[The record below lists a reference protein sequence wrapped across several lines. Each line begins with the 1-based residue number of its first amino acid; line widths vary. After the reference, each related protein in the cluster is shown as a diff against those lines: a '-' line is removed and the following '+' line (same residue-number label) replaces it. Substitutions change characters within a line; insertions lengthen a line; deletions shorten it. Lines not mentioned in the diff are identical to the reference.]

1 MKLIVDTNKIV
12 ACLLKDGKIRRI
24 LFLPFL
30 ELYTVQYAFEEIEK
44 HKDVLLTK
52 VSKSAFDLI
61 LFKAKL
67 KVKSVGFS
75 SKDEKYIQT
84 AKKMANEFDPDDFP
98 FIALA
103 LKLNAPIWTNDK
115 KLIVHG
121 LKSGTYLAV
130 DTDAVEKLIRGKS
143 LEEVRQELSKRYLS
157 SSWRTP

>member
-12 ACLLKDGKIRRI
+12 ACLVKDGKVRRI

-44 HKDVLLTK
+44 HIDAFLTK

-61 LFKAKL
+61 LFKAKFKL
-67 KVKSVGFS
+67 KSVGFS
-75 SKDEKYIQT
+75 AEDEKYIQM

-103 LKLNAPIWTNDK
+103 LKLNAPIWTNDR
-115 KLIVHG
+115 KLIIHG
-121 LKSGTYLAV
+121 LKSGAYLAL
-130 DTDAVEKLIRGKS
+130 DTEAVEELIRGKS
-143 LEEVRQELSKRYLS
+143 LKKIRQELNERYLQG
-157 SSWRTP
+157 

>member
-103 LKLNAPIWTNDK
+103 LKLNRP
-115 KLIVHG
+115 
-121 LKSGTYLAV
+121 YL
-130 DTDAVEKLIRGKS
+130 D
-143 LEEVRQELSKRYLS
+143 
-157 SSWRTP
+157 

>member
-12 ACLLKDGKIRRI
+12 ACLLRDGKVRRI

-30 ELYTVQYAFEEIEK
+30 KLYTVQYAFEEIEK
-44 HKDVLLTK
+44 HRDVFLTK

-67 KVKSVGFS
+67 KLRSVRFS
-75 SKDEKYIQT
+75 AEDEKYIRI
-84 AKKMANEFDPDDFP
+84 AKKIADEFDPDDFP

-115 KLIVHG
+115 KLIVNG
-121 LKSGTYLAV
+121 LKSEAYLG
-130 DTDAVEKLIRGKS
+130 IG
-143 LEEVRQELSKRYLS
+143 Y
-157 SSWRTP
+157 